1 MDTKLPDLS
10 GVLMADLAGASDER
24 TMAALDWVIGQ
35 CDRTPSVCA
44 GGGEPG
50 GGAER
55 IG

>member
-1 MDTKLPDLS
+1 METQLPDLS
-10 GVLMADLAGASDER
+10 DVMMADLATASDER
-24 TMAALDWVIGQ
+24 TMAALAGVIAQ

-44 GGGEPG
+44 GGSEG